1 MARGAAELHTV
12 ALEAVNRGDI
22 ARARRLLV
30 TASGLEADGDVHARI
45 LGTLA
50 YVHSQSGS
58 LREAEELCRQALR
71 TPHLTVQTQA
81 RLAGQMGALLER
93 AGRFDEAQHWL
104 DKGIAALRDD
114 PVARATMLLN
124 RSLLN
129 SRRRRLDDAASDAA
143 EAAEL
148 FLAEGDEL
156 LAAMARHNLGY
167 IALMRGDVVAALS
180 EMRSARA
187 VLGDATVAAATADTD
202 RAEALREA
210 GLTREAE
217 RLLASTASVFGRHHM
232 PQSRAEVELQLARSQ
247 LNHDPAAARRT
258 ANAAAKRFRTVGND
272 TWATRAEGIRL
283 RSELAT
289 ERGPIGDVGAVAS
302 DLDALGFGNDAA
314 ALRLSQDIWRSRHP
328 SPDDPP
334 RRALRVPSAAS
345 IEVRLLTYEARA
357 ARAAA
362 DGDDAAVRRHAAAGL
377 MELRRW
383 LQAFGSLDLQT
394 SVTMHVGG
402 LMVEGLAAAARSG
415 RAGVLFDWSERA
427 RLANHQIVPVRPPE
441 NEAFAADL
449 AELRRLRADDP
460 TGRWRLDPRLAELEE
475 RARERQWSATR
486 GGGIRRRATLGEVQQ
501 RLDDGTALLSF
512 VYTAPVL
519 AVVVV
524 TGRRARVV
532 DLPQWATAQKLLPGL
547 RADLDMAASIR
558 TGPMADVVR
567 RSLEER
573 LAALSAALLE
583 DAVRVSRAERF
594 VLTVPGILEGTPWA
608 MLPALRGRTF
618 TVAVSATR
626 WAGFERDL
634 PVGGRVGIAVGP
646 RVARGDEEADAV
658 AAAWTGASDA
668 PGAQLRGADATVD
681 AVTALAG
688 RVDLLHVA
696 AHGRHAVDNALF
708 SGFELVDGTLFGYDL
723 DRVAKVPDV
732 VVLSACEAGRSSVR
746 WGEEAVGMTRVW
758 LHAGTRAVVA
768 APVIVADDAACD
780 LLGAMH
786 AGLATGLGVSEAL
799 ARASVETGIVAPFQ
813 VYGSGF

>member
-1 MARGAAELHTV
+1 MARGAAELHRL

-30 TASGLEADGDVHARI
+30 SAAGLEADGDTHARI

-50 YVHSQSGS
+50 YVHSQTGRLS
-58 LREAEELCRQALR
+58 EAEELCLQALR
-71 TPHLTVQTQA
+71 SPQLSAQTQA

-93 AGRFDEAQHWL
+93 AGRFDDAERWL

-129 SRRRRLDDAASDAA
+129 SRRQRLDDAASDAA
-143 EAAEL
+143 EAGGL
-148 FLAEGDEL
+148 FDAAGDEL

-167 IALMRGDVVAALS
+167 IALMRGDVVAALT
-180 EMRSARA
+180 EMRAARD
-187 VLGDATVAAATADTD
+187 VVGDATVAAATADTD

-217 RLLASTASVFGRHHM
+217 ELLASTASVFGRHRM

-258 ANAAAKRFRTVGND
+258 ANAAAKRFRAVGNE
-272 TWATRAEGIRL
+272 TWAARADGIRL
-283 RSELAT
+283 RSAMAAG
-289 ERGPIGDVGAVAS
+289 GPLPGDAEQVAA
-302 DLDALGFGNDAA
+302 DLDEHGFSNDAA
-314 ALRLSQDIWRSRHP
+314 ALRLSQDIWESRHGTRP
-328 SPDDPP
+328 TS
-334 RRALRVPSAAS
+334 RRPLRVPPAAS

-362 DGDDAAVRRHAAAGL
+362 DGKDAAVRRHAAAGL
-377 MELRRW
+377 LELRRW

-402 LMVEGLAAAARSG
+402 LMIEGLAAAARSG
-415 RAGVLFDWSERA
+415 RPDVLFDWSERA
-427 RLANHQIVPVRPPE
+427 RLLNHQIVPVRPPE
-441 NEAFAADL
+441 DDALAADL
-449 AELRRLRADDP
+449 AELRRLRAEDP
-460 TGRWRLDPRLAELEE
+460 TGRWRRDPRLTELED

-486 GGGIRRRATLGEVQQ
+486 GGGIRRRATLAEVQD

-512 VYTAPVL
+512 VYTGQVL

-524 TGRRARVV
+524 GERRAKVV
-532 DLPQWATAQKLLPGL
+532 PLPGWATAQKLLPGL

-567 RSLEER
+567 RSLDER
-573 LAALSAALLE
+573 LAALSHVLLD
-583 DAVRVSRAERF
+583 DAVRVSGAERF

-626 WAGFERDL
+626 WAGFERDV
-634 PVGGRVGIAVGP
+634 PVGGRVGIATGP

-658 AAAWTGASDA
+658 AAAWTGPSDA
-668 PGAQLRGADATVD
+668 PVARLRGADATVD

-696 AHGRHAVDNALF
+696 AHGRHAVDNPLF
-708 SGFELVDGTLFGYDL
+708 SGFELADGTLFGYDL
-723 DRVAKVPDV
+723 DRVADVPGV

-758 LHAGTRAVVA
+758 LHAGTQAVVA

-786 AGLATGLGVSEAL
+786 GGLASGLGVSAAL